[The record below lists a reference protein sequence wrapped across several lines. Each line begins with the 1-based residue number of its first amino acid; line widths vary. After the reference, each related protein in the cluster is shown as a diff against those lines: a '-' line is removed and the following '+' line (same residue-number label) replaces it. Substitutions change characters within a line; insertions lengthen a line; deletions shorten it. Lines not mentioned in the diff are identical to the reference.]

1 MSYGLT
7 TFAIA
12 MVFSVIVPYV
22 AIFAMVFFLF
32 KYYVDKYN
40 LTFVYRPEFRG
51 VGIIKRRVVPLSI
64 FNIIVYQLINVG
76 FFASKAENQGY
87 RYLYIGLGVVLA
99 EVITLVVYHFYEK
112 HRRKS
117 SHITMRER
125 QNEHRMQF
133 GAKAK
138 STTNS
143 MVENVSQNSRHF
155 MDLPGAQDNY
165 ANGDRAAEMAHL

>member
-40 LTFVYRPEFRG
+40 LTFVYNTEFRG

-76 FFASKAENQGY
+76 FFASKAENEGY
-87 RYLYIGLGVVLA
+87 RYLYIGLGIVSTEILV
-99 EVITLVVYHFYEK
+99 LVVYHYYEK

-117 SHITMRER
+117 SHISLREKQKER
-125 QNEHRMQF
+125 R
-133 GAKAK
+133 K
-138 STTNS
+138 
-143 MVENVSQNSRHF
+143 
-155 MDLPGAQDNY
+155 
-165 ANGDRAAEMAHL
+165 